1 MVNLQ
6 ILTGDRSGI
15 LSPGECLSAMSSA
28 HARPNITKSNNELA
42 PNRLA
47 PCTEAHADSPAA
59 YSPSIRTSS
68 PSR

>member
-1 MVNLQ
+1 MVK

-15 LSPGECLSAMSSA
+15 LSPGVCLSAMSSA
-28 HARPNITKSNNELA
+28 HGRPNITKSNNELA

-59 YSPSIRTSS
+59 
-68 PSR
+68 